1 MSIIN
6 INPAI
11 IPSRAM
17 NFHELKAMYLGIPVS
32 SHMTRTLNQ
41 YAEEIERED
50 REHIVARIN
59 DLLREVADFA
69 AQLRARMEP
78 VILDPVRFS
87 CNRCGRCCESFT
99 IGVAREDIDRII
111 AGKQFRMLPFLTLCE
126 NRPTFQFWNKK
137 MFRANDL
144 IYPPELVAWI
154 TELNPSLEKTGPKD
168 LSSCVFY
175 NSITKSCTV
184 YDYRP
189 AECQLYPVGNKLIG
203 MTNLLCDKPCFD
215 AGEPVDMATIQHV
228 FDENRPSDA
237 AFVALY
243 QLNPQ
248 SGWRMSAF
256 KMALLFDKMAY
267 LS

>member
-1 MSIIN
+1 
-6 INPAI
+6 
-11 IPSRAM
+11 
-17 NFHELKAMYLGIPVS
+17 
-32 SHMTRTLNQ
+32 
-41 YAEEIERED
+41 
-50 REHIVARIN
+50 
-59 DLLREVADFA
+59 
-69 AQLRARMEP
+69 MEP
-78 VILDPVRFS
+78 IILDPVRFT

-126 NRPTFQFWNKK
+126 HRPTFQFWNKK

-144 IYPPELVAWI
+144 IYPPELVEWI
-154 TELNPSLEKTGPKD
+154 TRINPSLEKTGPKD

-175 NSITKSCTV
+175 DSIDKTCTM

-189 AECQLYPVGNKLIG
+189 AECRLYPVGNKLIG
-203 MTNLLCDKPCFD
+203 MTNLLCDKECFD
-215 AGEPVDMATIQHV
+215 AGEQVDMANVQKV

-237 AFVALY
+237 AFTALY

-256 KMALLFDKMAY
+256 KLALLFDRLAY
-267 LS
+267 VA